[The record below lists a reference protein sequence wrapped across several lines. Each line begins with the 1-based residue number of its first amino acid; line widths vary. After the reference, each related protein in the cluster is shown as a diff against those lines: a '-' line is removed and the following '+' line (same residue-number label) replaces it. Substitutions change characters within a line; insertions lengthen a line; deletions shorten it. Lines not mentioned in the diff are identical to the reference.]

1 VAQETAVGGRDL
13 RGHVAG
19 TLVKAVQM
27 VCWRYALDENDVH
40 KAWYR
45 ISRAGVNTKYFAAYV
60 SSRRLERFRCHT
72 TARLY
77 TRVPG
82 GGVKRGGRPNMC
94 RWTEADYTQELHNA
108 DLPLD
113 RDGNVPDR
121 IAVLVFPRTHRKYQ
135 EGYFTAYPYYN
146 MYVDG
151 GYERTAG
158 DSAGVAEGTA
168 RPGKRGAM
176 TGRRR

>member
-1 VAQETAVGGRDL
+1 VPVDSDALHKGDGG
-13 RGHVAG
+13 
-19 TLVKAVQM
+19 
-27 VCWRYALDENDVH
+27 ALHE
-40 KAWYR
+40 A
-45 ISRAGVNTKYFAAYV
+45 
-60 SSRRLERFRCHT
+60 
-72 TARLY
+72 
-77 TRVPG
+77 
-82 GGVKRGGRPNMC
+82 C

-121 IAVLVFPRTHRKYQ
+121 IAVLVYPNTPRRYQ
-135 EGYFTAYPYYN
+135 EGYFTAYSYYN
-146 MYVDG
+146 MYVDA

-168 RPGKRGAM
+168 RPGKRGAL